1 MEAESARAKRA
12 TPEVAL
18 LVETST
24 SYGRDVLSGIAL
36 YVRENG
42 PWSVRVC
49 FMIISGLGSRK
60 LVDQDP

>member
-1 MEAESARAKRA
+1 MPGQLASAKRV

-24 SYGRDVLSGIAL
+24 SDGRDVLSGIAL

-42 PWSVRVC
+42 PWSV
-49 FMIISGLGSRK
+49 K
-60 LVDQDP
+60 LVQSVSRLAER